1 MAVYSAVFTF
11 SEEPC
16 ITASLN
22 ASTASS
28 AILLGTSRNFA
39 IVASGAFCL
48 TMGGSTMSAAT
59 ASAFEFPGGA
69 VFTVATSGAT
79 DHISI
84 YNPTASSITYW
95 IQPLAL

>member
-1 MAVYSAVFTF
+1 
-11 SEEPC
+11 
-16 ITASLN
+16 
-22 ASTASS
+22 
-28 AILLGTSRNFA
+28 
-39 IVASGAFCL
+39 
-48 TMGGSTMSAAT
+48 MGGSTMSAAT